1 MNELDGQANAMVVTG
16 SRRAAVIYKKE
27 FERYIEANG
36 YSSIHAL
43 VALTDK
49 ITLEDEETGVKTDY
63 TSIGMNTNGKGIPY
77 GFTDEDDYIREV
89 FDTDAYNV
97 LLVADKF

>member
-1 MNELDGQANAMVVTG
+1 MDKLKRWQLQVQEGQLQF
-16 SRRAAVIYKKE
+16 KKE

-43 VALTDK
+43 VAFTDK
-49 ITLEDEETGVKTDY
+49 ITLEDEETGVKKDY
-63 TSIGMNTNGKGIPY
+63 TSIGMNTNGKGLPY

-89 FDTDAYNV
+89 QEIR
-97 LLVADKF
+97 KKCKH

>member
-43 VALTDK
+43 VAFTDK